1 MHTSLFKSLHLTS
14 LAAIVLIVSGC
25 SGVMSHQY
33 IKTNSN
39 GAITE
44 IKKNYQQF
52 GDEYQVI
59 AEINGPI
66 ILSSDAV
73 TIASMSE
80 GSFVKIKHFKSDDF
94 LMISEK
100 NGEVTYGDQ
109 KGNTP
114 SKHEI
119 EQFMTS
125 VFDNTPLFAVERTKA
140 LIEQQG
146 ISAALNQMERAN
158 NDDTKSAYITAV
170 SANNLDLPA
179 QKRVL
184 AVLAQIKSDYSQR
197 VTAERFLDKQKQL
210 PDQAWLTFLRGLNG
224 MSSDYET
231 RVLLSKLAPQ
241 LPNTQMIHQAYFDV
255 SKTIDSD
262 YEKFRLISEIP
273 SQSTHL
279 SIADMFTASA
289 DIGSD
294 YEAYRVVNA
303 LASEVKTPNDFEA
316 MLTFM
321 QQIDSDYEM
330 TRAFLSLPYQTMDRA
345 TTAQS
350 IELASKFIDSDYE
363 LSKTLIHI
371 CQKSPHKAQ
380 LTETV
385 KLALQSIGS
394 DSDRVKVYDVL

>member
-14 LAAIVLIVSGC
+14 LAAIVLIASGC
-25 SGVMSHQY
+25 SGVVSHQY

-66 ILSSDAV
+66 TLSSDAL
-73 TIASMSE
+73 TITSMSK

-114 SKHEI
+114 NKNEI

-241 LPNTQMIHQAYFDV
+241 LPNTQTIHQAYFDV

-273 SQSTHL
+273 AQSTHL

-330 TRAFLSLPYQTMDRA
+330 KRAFLSLPYQTMDRA

-371 CQKSPHKAQ
+371 CQKSPYKAQ